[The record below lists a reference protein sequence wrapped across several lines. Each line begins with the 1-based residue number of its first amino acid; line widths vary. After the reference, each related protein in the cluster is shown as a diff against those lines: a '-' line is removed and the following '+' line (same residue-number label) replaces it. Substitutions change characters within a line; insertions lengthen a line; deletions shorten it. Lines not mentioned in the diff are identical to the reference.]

1 MNKYLGKK
9 LVTAIAMT
17 RAMYND
23 YRGWQLPEDEQHLKD
38 EMGYLVEYADGGR
51 ANDPR
56 HEGYI
61 SWSPEDVF
69 SKSYTPYNTWLER
82 LEHEQAELQE
92 KLNALDTALNVQQK
106 PEMISET
113 QWVLMSRQQF
123 HMRMYNQIL
132 LDRIAEAKG
141 EVGLLEIVG
150 KEQVTGSEDTQ

>member
-82 LEHEQAELQE
+82 LELEQAELQE
-92 KLNALDTALNVQQK
+92 KLNGLDTALNVQQK

-113 QWVLMSRQQF
+113 Q
-123 HMRMYNQIL
+123 
-132 LDRIAEAKG
+132 
-141 EVGLLEIVG
+141 
-150 KEQVTGSEDTQ
+150 

>member
-17 RAMYND
+17 RAMYNY
-23 YRGWQLPEDEQHLKD
+23 YRGWQ
-38 EMGYLVEYADGGR
+38 
-51 ANDPR
+51 
-56 HEGYI
+56 
-61 SWSPEDVF
+61 SPEDVF
-69 SKSYTPYNTWLER
+69 NKSYTPYNTWLKR
-82 LEHEQAELQE
+82 LELEQAELQE
-92 KLNALDTALNVQQK
+92 KLNGLDTALNVQQK

-113 QWVLMSRQQF
+113 QWVFMSRQQF

-150 KEQVTGSEDTQ
+150 KEQVTGTEDTK

>member
-9 LVTAIAMT
+9 LVTAVAMT
-17 RAMYND
+17 RTMYND
-23 YRGWQLPEDEQHLKD
+23 YRGWQLPEDERHLKD

-51 ANDPR
+51 SNDPR

-69 SKSYTPYNTWLER
+69 NKSYTPYNTWLER

>member
-69 SKSYTPYNTWLER
+69 NKSYTPYNTWLER
-82 LEHEQAELQE
+82 LELEQAELQE
-92 KLNALDTALNVQQK
+92 KLNGLDTALNVQQK

-113 QWVLMSRQQF
+113 QWVLMSRQQ
-123 HMRMYNQIL
+123 
-132 LDRIAEAKG
+132 
-141 EVGLLEIVG
+141 
-150 KEQVTGSEDTQ
+150 